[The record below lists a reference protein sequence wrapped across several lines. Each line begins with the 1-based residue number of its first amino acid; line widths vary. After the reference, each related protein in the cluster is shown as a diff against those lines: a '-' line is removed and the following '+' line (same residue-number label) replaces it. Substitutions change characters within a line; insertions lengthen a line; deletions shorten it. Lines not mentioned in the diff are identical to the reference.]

1 MKTLLVASLA
11 LCILPAAF
19 AGDFKEMF
27 AEFEKLKHKVP
38 AASERN
44 FDIRTHR
51 FRNWEDKQEDS
62 RANGEVDLLVD
73 KVRMKTILTEK
84 LEKLTND
91 YERQRIQFISQT
103 TWRFLKLCPGAN
115 NAADLLE
122 RLDDETF
129 LEPSN
134 TLNQVT
140 NWTPNITVNTSD
152 AHNQVR

>member
-1 MKTLLVASLA
+1 
-11 LCILPAAF
+11 
-19 AGDFKEMF
+19 
-27 AEFEKLKHKVP
+27 
-38 AASERN
+38 
-44 FDIRTHR
+44 
-51 FRNWEDKQEDS
+51 DS

-84 LEKLTND
+84 LERLTND

-103 TWRFLKLCPGAN
+103 MWRFLKLCPGAN
-115 NAADLLE
+115 NAANLLE